1 MNKKISGLIE
11 LARLDKPIGVYLLLW
26 PSLLGLL
33 LAGFEVGSLNF
44 KNFIIVILG
53 SVLVRSCG
61 CVINDISD
69 FKIDKLVTR
78 TVGRPLATG
87 SITIFEAWVFFIVL
101 GSLSVAL
108 LVFTNTLTLK
118 ISLFFALLIMVYPLT
133 KRFFP
138 APQFVLGITFGS
150 GSLIAYSLQSDIFS
164 FSLVILY
171 LGIVSWIIGF
181 DTLYAMED
189 KEDDIKININS
200 TAILWGDNAAK
211 YAQILHLVFF
221 ASLLI
226 IAMLN
231 KFSFYFIFVFIG
243 HIVVYF
249 YQKILIK
256 KLRFLQA
263 FKVNNWIG
271 IIAVSGFLFEFFQLA

>member
-1 MNKKISGLIE
+1 MNKKINGFIE
-11 LARLDKPIGVYLLLW
+11 LARLDKPIGIYLLLW

-33 LAGFEVGSLNF
+33 LAGIESGSIDYENYM
-44 KNFIIVILG
+44 IVILG

-69 FKIDKLVTR
+69 FKIDKLVSR

-87 SITIFEAWVFFIVL
+87 SITIFEAWIFFIIL
-101 GSLSVAL
+101 GLFSIAL
-108 LVFTNTLTLK
+108 LVFTNALTLK
-118 ISLFFALLIMVYPLT
+118 ISLIFALLIMLYPLT

-138 APQFVLGITFGS
+138 APQFILGITFGS

-164 FSLVILY
+164 SSLVILY
-171 LGIVSWIIGF
+171 LGIVAWIIGF
-181 DTLYAMED
+181 DTLYALED
-189 KEDDIKININS
+189 KDDDIKININS
-200 TAILWGDNAAK
+200 TAILWGDNAIK

-226 IAMLN
+226 IAALN
-231 KFSFYFIFVFIG
+231 QFSYYFLFVFVGQMIL
-243 HIVVYF
+243 YF
-249 YQKILIK
+249 YKKSLIR
-256 KLRFLQA
+256 KLKFLQA

-271 IIAVSGFLFEFFQLA
+271 IIAITGFLFEFLN

>member
-1 MNKKISGLIE
+1 MNKKINGFIE
-11 LARLDKPIGVYLLLW
+11 LARLDKPIGIYLLLW

-33 LAGFEVGSLNF
+33 LAGIESGSIDYENYM
-44 KNFIIVILG
+44 IVILG

-69 FKIDKLVTR
+69 FKIDKLVSR

-87 SITIFEAWVFFIVL
+87 FITIFEAWIFFIIL
-101 GSLSVAL
+101 GLFSIAL
-108 LVFTNTLTLK
+108 LVFTNALTLK
-118 ISLFFALLIMVYPLT
+118 ISLIFALLITLYPLT

-138 APQFVLGITFGS
+138 APQFILGITFGS

-164 FSLVILY
+164 SSLVILY
-171 LGIVSWIIGF
+171 LGIVAWIIGF
-181 DTLYAMED
+181 DTLYALED
-189 KEDDIKININS
+189 KDDDIKININS
-200 TAILWGDNAAK
+200 TAILWGDNAIK

-226 IAMLN
+226 IAALN
-231 KFSFYFIFVFIG
+231 QFSYYFLFVFVGQMIL
-243 HIVVYF
+243 YF
-249 YQKILIK
+249 YK
-256 KLRFLQA
+256 KSLTRKLKFLQA

-271 IIAVSGFLFEFFQLA
+271 IIAITGFLFEFLN

>member
-1 MNKKISGLIE
+1 MNKKINGFIE
-11 LARLDKPIGVYLLLW
+11 LARLDKPIGIYLLLW

-33 LAGFEVGSLNF
+33 LAGIESGSIDYENYM
-44 KNFIIVILG
+44 IVILG

-69 FKIDKLVTR
+69 FKIDKLVSR

-87 SITIFEAWVFFIVL
+87 SITIFEAWIFFIIL
-101 GSLSVAL
+101 GLFSIAL
-108 LVFTNTLTLK
+108 LVFTNALTLK
-118 ISLFFALLIMVYPLT
+118 ISLIFALLIMLYPLS

-138 APQFVLGITFGS
+138 APQFILGITFGS

-164 FSLVILY
+164 SSLVILY
-171 LGIVSWIIGF
+171 LGIVAWIIGF
-181 DTLYAMED
+181 DTLYALED
-189 KEDDIKININS
+189 KDDDIKININS
-200 TAILWGDNAAK
+200 TAILWGDNAIK

-226 IAMLN
+226 IAALN
-231 KFSFYFIFVFIG
+231 QFSYYFLFVFVGQMIL
-243 HIVVYF
+243 YF
-249 YQKILIK
+249 YKKSLIR
-256 KLRFLQA
+256 KLKFLQA

-271 IIAVSGFLFEFFQLA
+271 IIAITGFLFEFLN

>member
-1 MNKKISGLIE
+1 MNKKINGFIE
-11 LARLDKPIGVYLLLW
+11 LARLDKPIGIYLLLW

-33 LAGFEVGSLNF
+33 LAGIESGSIDYENYM
-44 KNFIIVILG
+44 IVILG

-69 FKIDKLVTR
+69 FKIDKLVSR

-87 SITIFEAWVFFIVL
+87 SITIFEAWIFFIIL
-101 GSLSVAL
+101 GLFSIAL
-108 LVFTNTLTLK
+108 LVFTNALTLK
-118 ISLFFALLIMVYPLT
+118 ISLIFALLIMLYPLT

-138 APQFVLGITFGS
+138 APQFILGITFGS

-164 FSLVILY
+164 SSLVILY
-171 LGIVSWIIGF
+171 LGIVAWIIGF
-181 DTLYAMED
+181 DTLYALED
-189 KEDDIKININS
+189 KDDDIKININS
-200 TAILWGDNAAK
+200 TAILWGDNAIK

-226 IAMLN
+226 IAALN
-231 KFSFYFIFVFIG
+231 QFSYYFLFVFVGQMIL
-243 HIVVYF
+243 YF
-249 YQKILIK
+249 YK
-256 KLRFLQA
+256 KSLTRKLKFLQA

-271 IIAVSGFLFEFFQLA
+271 IIAITGFLFEFLN

>member
-1 MNKKISGLIE
+1 MNKKINGFIE
-11 LARLDKPIGVYLLLW
+11 LARLDKPIGIYLLLW

-33 LAGFEVGSLNF
+33 LAGIESGSIDYENYM
-44 KNFIIVILG
+44 IVILG

-69 FKIDKLVTR
+69 FKIDKLVSR

-87 SITIFEAWVFFIVL
+87 SITIFEAWIFFIIL
-101 GSLSVAL
+101 GLFSIAL
-108 LVFTNTLTLK
+108 LVFTNALTLK
-118 ISLFFALLIMVYPLT
+118 ISLIFALLIMLYPLT

-138 APQFVLGITFGS
+138 APQFILGITFGS

-164 FSLVILY
+164 SSLVILY
-171 LGIVSWIIGF
+171 LGIVAWIIGF
-181 DTLYAMED
+181 DTLYALED
-189 KEDDIKININS
+189 KDDDIKININS
-200 TAILWGDNAAK
+200 TAILWGDNAIK

-226 IAMLN
+226 IAVLN
-231 KFSFYFIFVFIG
+231 QFSYYFLFVFVGQMIL
-243 HIVVYF
+243 YF
-249 YQKILIK
+249 YKKSLIR
-256 KLRFLQA
+256 KLKFLQA

-271 IIAVSGFLFEFFQLA
+271 IIAITGFLFEFLN

>member
-1 MNKKISGLIE
+1 MNKKINGFIE

-33 LAGFEVGSLNF
+33 LAGIETGSLNL

-69 FKIDKLVTR
+69 FKIDKLVSR

-87 SITIFEAWVFFIVL
+87 SITISEAWMFFIAL
-101 GSLSVAL
+101 GSLSIAL

-118 ISLFFALLIMVYPLT
+118 ISLFFALLIMIYPLT

-138 APQFVLGITFGS
+138 APQFFLGITFGS

-164 FSLVILY
+164 FSLAILY

-181 DTLYAMED
+181 DTLYALED
-189 KEDDIKININS
+189 KDDDIKININS
-200 TAILWGDNAAK
+200 TAILWGDNAIK
-211 YAQILHLVFF
+211 YAQILHLAFF

-226 IAMLN
+226 IAILN
-231 KFSFYFIFVFIG
+231 KFSFYFIFVFMG
-243 HIVVYF
+243 HMIVYF
-249 YQKILIK
+249 YKKSLIK
-256 KLRFLQA
+256 RFKFLQA
-263 FKVNNWIG
+263 FKANNWIG

>member
-1 MNKKISGLIE
+1 MNKKINGFIE
-11 LARLDKPIGVYLLLW
+11 LARLDKPIGIYLLLW

-33 LAGFEVGSLNF
+33 LAGIESGSIDYENYM
-44 KNFIIVILG
+44 IVILG

-69 FKIDKLVTR
+69 FKIDKLVSR

-87 SITIFEAWVFFIVL
+87 SITIFEAWIFFIIL
-101 GSLSVAL
+101 GLFSIAL
-108 LVFTNTLTLK
+108 LVFTNALTLK
-118 ISLFFALLIMVYPLT
+118 ISLIFALLIMLYPLT

-138 APQFVLGITFGS
+138 APQFILGITFGS

-164 FSLVILY
+164 SSLVILY

-181 DTLYAMED
+181 DTLYALED
-189 KEDDIKININS
+189 KDDDIKININS
-200 TAILWGDNAAK
+200 TAILWGDNAIK

-226 IAMLN
+226 IAVLN
-231 KFSFYFIFVFIG
+231 QFSYYFLFVFVGQMIL
-243 HIVVYF
+243 YF
-249 YQKILIK
+249 YKKSLIR
-256 KLRFLQA
+256 KLKFLQA

-271 IIAVSGFLFEFFQLA
+271 IIAITGFLFEFLN

>member
-1 MNKKISGLIE
+1 MNKKINGFIE
-11 LARLDKPIGVYLLLW
+11 LARLDKPIGIYLLLW

-33 LAGFEVGSLNF
+33 LAGIESGSIDYENYM
-44 KNFIIVILG
+44 IVILG

-69 FKIDKLVTR
+69 FKIDKLVSR

-87 SITIFEAWVFFIVL
+87 SITIFEAWIFFIIL
-101 GSLSVAL
+101 GLFSIAL

-118 ISLFFALLIMVYPLT
+118 ISLIFALLITLYPLT

-138 APQFVLGITFGS
+138 APQFILGITFGS

-164 FSLVILY
+164 SSLIILY
-171 LGIVSWIIGF
+171 LGIVAWIIGF
-181 DTLYAMED
+181 DTLYALED
-189 KEDDIKININS
+189 KDDDIKININS
-200 TAILWGDNAAK
+200 TAILWGDNAIK

-226 IAMLN
+226 IAALN
-231 KFSFYFIFVFIG
+231 QFSYYFLFVFVGQMIL
-243 HIVVYF
+243 YF
-249 YQKILIK
+249 YK
-256 KLRFLQA
+256 KSLTS
-263 FKVNNWIG
+263 K
-271 IIAVSGFLFEFFQLA
+271 S